1 VNRLLGT
8 TTILVTLSFSA
19 PIHAQQLTVVAISHQ
34 PNEHDYT
41 TTSPR
46 NSNTNCNVDDS
57 SVNCNTT
64 SYEGGTQTNAV
75 YHLFEVV
82 RSNEAGNV
90 IQYML
95 TRTSRWRWNSTDWL
109 TEGDSFPAEIRGKHM
124 YITCRIGGNQGKKQN
139 LKYDILDIRPVR

>member
-1 VNRLLGT
+1 MSRLLGT
-8 TTILVTLSFSA
+8 ATILLTLGLSA
-19 PIHAQQLTVVAISHQ
+19 FIHAQQLTVVAISHQ
-34 PNEHDYT
+34 PNEYDYT

-46 NSNTNCNVDDS
+46 NSNTNCNVYES

-64 SYEGGTQTNAV
+64 SYGGGTQTNAV

-95 TRTSRWRWNSTDWL
+95 TRTARWRWNSTDWL
-109 TEGDSFPAEIRGKHM
+109 TEGDSFPAEIKGKHM
-124 YITCRIGGNQGKKQN
+124 YITCCRGGNQGKKQN
-139 LKYDILDIRPVR
+139 LKYDILDIRRVQ